1 MRRLTML
8 SIAALLLPACSDPLE
23 SADSL
28 RRLRIVEVRSE
39 PPAIVAPAVVTASV
53 RISDP
58 KFRTAEFHWYLALAF
73 EPEALIEIAE
83 RPWADPDSS
92 PGLSDGF
99 VAIGTGPT
107 VTVPVPPLPVGQFP
121 EELEFDTIPLPLA
134 VAVVVDG
141 VEYKAFK
148 QVRLVIPELVER
160 GLTRSLGREP
170 TTAETEEALRVRLN
184 HNPVIDGWEVARVPA
199 SGVFGLD
206 EIIDLKVRRAL
217 AFAPLAAPMLPLGS
231 RAALRFLPRLS
242 DPDVREDDEPGR
254 PGYNYLSGQLLR
266 TAGESYP
273 LTLTSHDWAPLRL
286 EQANLFDPPE
296 LIRDVPPELQTVRWV
311 FTDRQG
317 GTAHK
322 AIEIDLGGPPPAAMR
337 GTAGSLLVQ
346 EDGRMLWFSAATAAL
361 VEAAEAATGPIRLQ
375 ARIWY
380 EPQPPLG
387 VTAAVDAL
395 SPSPVTKP
403 TSVLDDLDADPGRR
417 SALVAAPVTIDA
429 SVLRIW
435 RP

>member
-1 MRRLTML
+1 MRRAILMT
-8 SIAALLLPACSDPLE
+8 IAALLLPACSDPLE

-28 RRLRIVEVRSE
+28 QRLRIVEVRSE
-39 PPAIVAPAVVTASV
+39 PPAIIAPAAVTVSV

-58 KFRTAEFHWYLALAF
+58 QFRSAQFRWYLALVF
-73 EPEALIEIAE
+73 KPEALIEIAE
-83 RPWADPDSS
+83 RPWSDPESA

-107 VTVPVPPLPVGQFP
+107 VTVPVPPLPAAQFP

-134 VAVVVDG
+134 VAIVVDG

-160 GLTRSLGREP
+160 GLTRSLGRTP
-170 TTAETEEALRVRLN
+170 TTAETAEALRVRLN
-184 HNPVIDGWEVARVPA
+184 RNPVLDGWDVARVPA
-199 SGVFGLD
+199 SGEFGLD
-206 EIIDLKVRRAL
+206 EIIDLKVRREL
-217 AFAPLAAPMLPLGS
+217 RPAPLAAPMLPAGS
-231 RAALRFLPRLS
+231 RAALRFQPRLS
-242 DPDVREDDEPGR
+242 DPDVRDDDKPGQ

-286 EQANLFDPPE
+286 EQANLFDPPD
-296 LIRDVPPELQTVRWV
+296 LIRDVPAELQTVRWV

-322 AIEIDLGGPPPAAMR
+322 AIEIDLGGPPPADMR
-337 GTAGSLLVQ
+337 GVAGSILVQ
-346 EDGRMLWFSAATAAL
+346 EDGRMLWFAAASDA
-361 VEAAEAATGPIRLQ
+361 VIAAAEAATGPVRLQ
-375 ARIWY
+375 ARLWY

-387 VTAAVDAL
+387 VTAAIDAI
-395 SPSPVTKP
+395 SPSPASEP
-403 TSVLDDLDADPGRR
+403 TATLDGLDADPARR
-417 SALVAAPVTIDA
+417 AGLAAAPVTMDA
-429 SVLRIW
+429 TVLRVW

>member
-1 MRRLTML
+1 MRRATLLT
-8 SIAALLLPACSDPLE
+8 IAALLLPACSDPLE

-28 RRLRIVEVRSE
+28 QRLRIVEVRSE
-39 PPAIVAPAVVTASV
+39 PPAIIAPAVVTASV

-58 KFRTAEFHWYLALAF
+58 RFRSAEFRWYLALAF
-73 EPEALIEIAE
+73 NPETLIEIAE
-83 RPWADPDSS
+83 RPWADPESA

-107 VTVPVPPLPVGQFP
+107 VTVPVPPLPAAQFP

-134 VAVVVDG
+134 VAIVVDG

-160 GLTRSLGREP
+160 GLTRSLGRAP
-170 TTAETEEALRVRLN
+170 TTAETAEALRVRLN
-184 HNPVIDGWEVARVPA
+184 RNPVLDGWDVARVPS
-199 SGVFGLD
+199 SGEFGLD
-206 EIIDLKVRRAL
+206 EIVDLKVRREL
-217 AFAPLAAPMLPLGS
+217 LPAPLAAPMLPAGS
-231 RAALRFLPRLS
+231 RAALRFEPRLS
-242 DPDVREDDEPGR
+242 DPDVRDDDKPGQ

-286 EQANLFDPPE
+286 EQANLFDPPN

-337 GTAGSLLVQ
+337 GAAGSLLVQ
-346 EDGRMLWFSAATAAL
+346 EDGRMLWFAAAADAL
-361 VEAAEAATGPIRLQ
+361 IEAAEAATGPVRLQ
-375 ARIWY
+375 ARVWY
-380 EPQPPLG
+380 DPQPPLG
-387 VTAAVDAL
+387 VTAAVDAI
-395 SPSPVTKP
+395 SPSPVTEP
-403 TSVLDDLDADPGRR
+403 TSVLDDLDADPARR
-417 SALVAAPVTIDA
+417 AGLTAAPVTIDA
-429 SVLRIW
+429 AVLRVW